1 MPAGK
6 RVVVDTNTIVS
17 GILLPQS
24 VPGRL
29 LGFLA
34 AHAAM
39 VFSPAT
45 RDELLSVIAREKF
58 DRYVA
63 PEPRERAATI
73 LVRDGEM
80 VAPRRFF
87 HACRD
92 PKDDKFLDAA
102 YAGKVDC
109 IISGD
114 DDLTVLGAFEG
125 IRILTA
131 ARYLARNAPELRR
144 P

>member
-6 RVVVDTNTIVS
+6 RAVVDTNTIVS

-24 VPGRL
+24 VPGKV

-34 AHAAM
+34 EPATLI
-39 VFSPAT
+39 FSAAT
-45 RDELLSVIAREKF
+45 RDELLDVIAREKF
-58 DRYVA
+58 APYVA
-63 PEPRERAATI
+63 SEARERAATI

-80 VAPRRFF
+80 VTPRRSFRV
-87 HACRD
+87 CRD

-114 DDLTVLGAFEG
+114 DDLATLGTLESVP
-125 IRILTA
+125 ILAA
-131 ARYLARNAPELRR
+131 ARYLAGNIH
-144 P
+144 

>member
-24 VPGRL
+24 VPGRP

-34 AHAAM
+34 ERATLI
-39 VFSPAT
+39 FSPAT
-45 RDELLSVIAREKF
+45 RDELLGVIAREKF

-63 PEPRERAATI
+63 PEARERAATI
-73 LVRDGEM
+73 LLRDAEM
-80 VAPRRFF
+80 VTPRRSFRV
-87 HACRD
+87 CRD
-92 PKDDKFLDAA
+92 PKDDKILDAA
-102 YAGKVDC
+102 YAGGVDC

-114 DDLTVLGAFEG
+114 DDLIALGAFES
-125 IRILTA
+125 IPIFTA
-131 ARYLARNAPELRR
+131 ARYLASNIR
-144 P
+144 

>member
-1 MPAGK
+1 MKAAE

-17 GILLPQS
+17 GILLPGS

-34 AHAAM
+34 EHSILI
-39 VFSPAT
+39 FSAAT
-45 RDELLSVIAREKF
+45 RDELLGVIAREKF

-63 PEPRERAATI
+63 AEARERAATI
-73 LVRDGEM
+73 LVREAEI
-80 VAPRRFF
+80 VVPRRLF
-87 HACRD
+87 HVCRD

-102 YAGKVDC
+102 YAGKADRL
-109 IISGD
+109 ISGD
-114 DDLTVLGAFEG
+114 DDLIALGAVEG
-125 IRILTA
+125 IPILTA
-131 ARYLARNAPELRR
+131 AQYLARIARQHPS